1 MFWTY
6 FRNFAVFCVFLWI
19 SRDFADLPQFR
30 GSATARNIRTPVL
43 RRRTWRRGLWNSP
56 YSSPG
61 DWSMHARAFVMFL
74 LWSKKEYGLL
84 KSNLL
89 RLGLR
94 GFSNNGL
101 TYYELR
107 IRHERKSSRSVSCFA
122 RVDCSLRKG
131 VFHSIRESEICF
143 VLRIIKRNY
152 KLQFSGLTVEKV
164 SIPIIEPVSSLKQSI
179 FWNVGGISDFVDWN
193 VQRDASTLVEE
204 RSNFSKTAFSHKV
217 WPIHLKSMN
226 NFDV

>member
-1 MFWTY
+1 M
-6 FRNFAVFCVFLWI
+6 NFAG
-19 SRDFADLPQFR
+19 FR

-56 YSSPG
+56 YLSPG
-61 DWSMHARAFVMFL
+61 DWSMHVRAFIMLL

-107 IRHERKSSRSVSCFA
+107 ITHERKSSRSVSCFA
-122 RVDCSLRKG
+122 RADCSLRKG
-131 VFHSIRESEICF
+131 VFHSIRESEVCF
-143 VLRIIKRNY
+143 VLRIIKSNY
-152 KLQFSGLTVEKV
+152 KLNFLGLTFEKV

-179 FWNVGGISDFVDWN
+179 FWNVGRISDFVDWN
-193 VQRDASTLVEE
+193 VQRHAGTLLQE
-204 RSNFSKTAFSHKV
+204 RSYFCKTAFSHKV